1 MAQGAGSG
9 ESRRHVV
16 GIGSALIIPLVAG
29 VAVRRRS
36 RILAID
42 VAAGAGHGGM
52 GAGERKTGAV
62 VIETGRNPR
71 RRVVAY
77 LALLRKPGGCVVRI
91 VGVLE
96 ILEVTGHAQGTEIRK
111 LSAHMAGLALQRGMR
126 AGEWKTAQSVVEG
139 GVSPGNRAV
148 ADGAIRREPAADV
161 VGVGRLLKIGHV
173 ARRTRGRHGRV
184 TAVYMALRAGHLGM
198 RAAQRPAGHGVIE
211 VHVHPRTGV
220 VAGGAVGG
228 KSGGDVIGIA
238 GGGPIFC
245 VAAQAVY
252 RRALEAAAYV
262 AGGAVQ
268 RGMHAGE
275 GKPGEAQVIKLRS
288 EPGVHAVA
296 LLAGSGKT

>member
-16 GIGSALIIPLVAG
+16 GIGGALIILLVAG
-29 VAVRRRS
+29 VAGGGRS
-36 RILAID
+36 RVLAVD
-42 VAAGAGHGGM
+42 VATGAGDGGM
-52 GAGERKTGAV
+52 RAGQGETRRV

-71 RRVVAY
+71 CRVVAH
-77 LALLRKPGGCVVRI
+77 LALLRKPGGCMVRI

-96 ILEVTGHAQGTEIRK
+96 ILEVTGHAQGTEISE
-111 LSAHMAGLALQRGMR
+111 LPAHMAGLALQGGMR
-126 AGEWKTAQSVVEG
+126 AGERKTAQSVIEG

-148 ADGAIRREPAADV
+148 TDGAIRREPAADV

-198 RAAQRPAGHGVIE
+198 RAAQRPARHGVVE

-245 VAAQAVY
+245 VAAQAVH

-268 RGMHAGE
+268 RGVHASE
-275 GKPGEAQVIKLRS
+275 GKAGEAQVIKLRS